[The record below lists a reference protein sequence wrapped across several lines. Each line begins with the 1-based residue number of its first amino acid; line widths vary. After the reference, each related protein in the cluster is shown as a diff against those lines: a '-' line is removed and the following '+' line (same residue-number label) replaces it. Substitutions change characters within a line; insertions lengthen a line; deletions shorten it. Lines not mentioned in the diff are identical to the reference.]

1 MQQLANTIL
10 IFSLA
15 ITVIFIFRAI
25 YQYKRGDVSEKK
37 KLVKTSLISLVAVFI
52 AMGLV
57 TMFII
62 SST

>member
-37 KLVKTSLISLVAVFI
+37 KLVKTSLISFVVVFL

-62 SST
+62 SSP

>member
-15 ITVIFIFRAI
+15 ITFIFIFRAI

-62 SST
+62 SSP

>member
-15 ITVIFIFRAI
+15 ITVIFSFRAI
-25 YQYKRGDVSEKK
+25 LQYKRGDVSEKK
-37 KLVKTSLISLVAVFI
+37 KLVKTSLISLVIMFI

-62 SST
+62 SSS